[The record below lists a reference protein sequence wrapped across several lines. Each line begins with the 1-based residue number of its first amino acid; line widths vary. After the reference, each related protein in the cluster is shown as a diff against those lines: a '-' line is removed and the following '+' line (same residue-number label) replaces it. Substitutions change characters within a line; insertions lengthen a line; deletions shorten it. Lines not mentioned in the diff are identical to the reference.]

1 MNEKLNDDVN
11 ENPDSGPEYES
22 SSLGDPEEL
31 DLDKEHFDE
40 VVREKEQF
48 RAIAQ
53 RAQADLVN
61 YRNRATQEL
70 EEARRTVKFALLTRF
85 LTIADDLSRAVD
97 SVPDDADQK
106 WYEGI
111 LLV

>member
-22 SSLGDPEEL
+22 SSPGDPEEL

-53 RAQADLVN
+53 RAQADLV
-61 YRNRATQEL
+61 
-70 EEARRTVKFALLTRF
+70 ALF
-85 LTIADDLSRAVD
+85 LSSCLLYTSDAAD
-97 SVPDDADQK
+97 
-106 WYEGI
+106 E
-111 LLV
+111 